1 MQHYDPDL
9 RCVWT
14 TRPAPNSQLNCHSIL
29 AGRVR
34 RLLSSAAVVFL
45 LRLLSDGFLYSH
57 AGVNGGRR
65 CSFWDRCG
73 EFLQKTTQMF
83 LRVRILERVAQEKWQ
98 TNDRILFC
106 LFLPEGWR
114 TFCCRPVAP
123 PLRNLASLW
132 FTDTWTQRWDNKSIW
147 TFRCCDTCGVC
158 EPPPL
163 PCPALPS

>member
-14 TRPAPNSQLNCHSIL
+14 TRPAPNSQLNCHSSL

-83 LRVRILERVAQEKWQ
+83 LRVGILHRRNDKRMTGSCFVFFFQKDDERSAAAPLLLRWG
-98 TNDRILFC
+98 TWPLYG
-106 LFLPEGWR
+106 LR
-114 TFCCRPVAP
+114 TLGRRDEIINPFELSAAATHVGFV
-123 PLRNLASLW
+123 NL
-132 FTDTWTQRWDNKSIW
+132 
-147 TFRCCDTCGVC
+147 
-158 EPPPL
+158 PPL